1 MIKIK
6 LLLLMSVFLISS
18 CSLFEKKEFVDEK
31 TATALD
37 IPVGLIRDLTKSNLC
52 QGDYWN
58 SSYGKTSLFKHD
70 ELKKMKVEFVLER
83 TPACSLAQS
92 MYSVRL
98 LTYFSKHFSEL
109 MQSNR
114 ISKSDKINLCHQIIE
129 KHSNILFND
138 PLSFGELLLELKLLN
153 EVVAEAVKISDKKTN
168 LYISQFKEN
177 LKSKQDEILK
187 KSLAHMVLIMQ
198 NTAYRTEVYDWSLMS
213 QLGGVSSEISILTSD
228 QLSKLSRHNK
238 YAEILNMEAFKTN
251 ILNNFECL
259 KNKDCNIC
267 YFAITKNK
275 CVDIKD
281 ENIILSENK
290 VFSFYFSSL
299 VSDVFFRF
307 YSSTHKLVN

>member
-6 LLLLMSVFLISS
+6 LLLLMSVFLMSS

-31 TATALD
+31 SATALD

-114 ISKSDKINLCHQIIE
+114 ISKSDKINLYHQIIE